1 MKNIILL
8 IILAI
13 VFTSC
18 EKNEIVPE
26 VNYKFDMVGRCVQD
40 INGYYHLPINSID
53 DKQTFHRIG
62 ANITSEDKWGIP
74 AQVIWTCDKFW
85 YLTDTIGY
93 TYIEI
98 GQVPTGASP
107 FSFQN
112 FAVDGFAGYSVPV
125 IYSSSY
131 ADSMVDSVFAVIAPI
146 GMMKG
151 DTVEVFGKAV
161 FEEGDINM
169 YDSINIIFE

>member
-1 MKNIILL
+1 MKNIIV
-8 IILAI
+8 LAI
-13 VFTSC
+13 LTIIFTSC

-26 VNYKFDMVGRCVQD
+26 INYKFDMVGRCTQD
-40 INGYYHLPINSID
+40 INGYYHLPINPTN

-62 ANITSEDKWGIP
+62 ANITSEDKWGLP
-74 AQVIWTCDKFW
+74 SQVIWTCDKFW
-85 YLTDTIGY
+85 YLSDTIGH

-98 GQVPTGASP
+98 GQVPTGESP

-131 ADSMVDSVFAVIAPI
+131 ADPMEDSVYAVIAPI
-146 GMMKG
+146 GMMIG
-151 DTVEVFGKAV
+151 DTVEIFGKAV

-169 YDSINIIFE
+169 YDSIKVIFE